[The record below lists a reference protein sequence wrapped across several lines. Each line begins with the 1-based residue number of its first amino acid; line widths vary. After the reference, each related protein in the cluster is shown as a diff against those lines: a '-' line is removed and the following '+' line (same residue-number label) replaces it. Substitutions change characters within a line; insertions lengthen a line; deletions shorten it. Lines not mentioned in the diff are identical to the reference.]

1 MKNLSMLPPV
11 SLSLV
16 NVAIDIN
23 SFQFKDAH
31 LGLRQFRVTES
42 PLKPWEIQNIKFK
55 IYIFSNIWI
64 SKVNQTMIFGQLIE
78 YNMINIFFQKSC
90 AKFCGKTILRTIFK
104 NIKRKHIS
112 GSTVWSFIQFFS
124 IVFQNWGLLKHI
136 ETNCLN
142 FFN

>member
-1 MKNLSMLPPV
+1 MLLLTSTHSNLKTRSWVWDNFGQLKV
-11 SLSLV
+11 LW
-16 NVAIDIN
+16 
-23 SFQFKDAH
+23 
-31 LGLRQFRVTES
+31 
-42 PLKPWEIQNIKFK
+42 KPWEIQNIKFK

-78 YNMINIFFQKSC
+78 YNMINNFFQKSC
-90 AKFCGKTILRTIFK
+90 AKFCGETILRTIFK

>member
-1 MKNLSMLPPV
+1 MSMLLLTSTHSNLKTRTWV
-11 SLSLV
+11 WDNFGQLKVLW
-16 NVAIDIN
+16 
-23 SFQFKDAH
+23 
-31 LGLRQFRVTES
+31 
-42 PLKPWEIQNIKFK
+42 KPWEIQNIKFK

-78 YNMINIFFQKSC
+78 YNMINNFFQKSC
-90 AKFCGKTILRTIFK
+90 AKFCGETILRTIFK

-112 GSTVWSFIQFFS
+112 GSKVWSFIQFFS

>member
-1 MKNLSMLPPV
+1 MSTLLLISTHPNLKTHSWVWDNFEQLKV
-11 SLSLV
+11 LW
-16 NVAIDIN
+16 
-23 SFQFKDAH
+23 
-31 LGLRQFRVTES
+31 
-42 PLKPWEIQNIKFK
+42 KPWEIQNIKFK
-55 IYIFSNIWI
+55 IYIFPNIWR

-112 GSTVWSFIQFFS
+112 GSTVWSFVQFIS
-124 IVFQNWGLLKHI
+124 IVFQSWGLLKHI